1 MIDAKLT
8 MHDSV
13 DKTLSKARPKLKA
26 LLRTIHM
33 YSTKTLVNQYKTHVQ
48 PITES
53 TTSAI
58 YHAAT
63 STLEPL
69 DRLYTTFI
77 HAIDLTPHDAFIH
90 HNFAP
95 PQLRRDIAMLGLLHK
110 ITLHKCHEDFHALF
124 PAAEQTRHDHRTRLS
139 SSRHN
144 RQLHE
149 HCDGTH
155 TDLTGRSLL
164 ALATIY
170 NLLPQH
176 VVDAKT
182 TSTFQT
188 HLTNAARHACL
199 EGLTNWPQ
207 LYSPRLSPHPNFYT
221 LSYEKPQLTGTSR
234 RHRH

>member
-1 MIDAKLT
+1 
-8 MHDSV
+8 
-13 DKTLSKARPKLKA
+13 
-26 LLRTIHM
+26 
-33 YSTKTLVNQYKTHVQ
+33 
-48 PITES
+48 
-53 TTSAI
+53 
-58 YHAAT
+58 
-63 STLEPL
+63 
-69 DRLYTTFI
+69 
-77 HAIDLTPHDAFIH
+77 
-90 HNFAP
+90 
-95 PQLRRDIAMLGLLHK
+95 MLGLLHK
-110 ITLHKCHEDFHALF
+110 ISLHKCHEDFHALF

-188 HLTNAARHACL
+188 HLTNAARHASL
-199 EGLTNWPQ
+199 EGLTSWAQ
-207 LYSPRLSPHPNFYT
+207 LYSSRLSPHPNFYT
-221 LSYEKPQLTGTSR
+221 LSYDKPQLTRTTQR
-234 RHRH
+234 QQH